1 MKNSYNDDSS
11 DVLPTHMFEWAAATK
26 DIDGS
31 SVARDVVKYD
41 LRDKRA
47 ALHESKTSSN
57 RKLEKRLDQL
67 GETIMSRLESEDFDC
82 GFSINENAGSIKVT
96 YDDADDINNRQ
107 RNRQALRIVEEVA
120 KKNGARILMAE
131 SAAPGFSG
139 TMTIGFAGIGFGA
152 TPHVDPN
159 FDPYRSG
166 RGGNKIADLVE
177 RLGLDED
184 EGMEPEGEAGSDGA
198 GGV

>member
-96 YDDADDINNRQ
+96 YDDADGTATYYSDLNVSSAGNLTITPSGGNLSIPAAT
-107 RNRQALRIVEEVA
+107 AL
-120 KKNGARILMAE
+120 
-131 SAAPGFSG
+131 
-139 TMTIGFAGIGFGA
+139 TFGA
-152 TPHVDPN
+152 VATDGSWQIV
-159 FDPYRSG
+159 RSG
-166 RGGNKIADLVE
+166 NNLLIQRYDTNTWVTKSTISA
-177 RLGLDED
+177 
-184 EGMEPEGEAGSDGA
+184 
-198 GGV
+198 